1 MKRLALLAVF
11 LALPLAGCKTATAPV
26 PAWAPNSAVAVAGEA
41 IASANAAVMQYEA
54 DVKNGFVPA
63 AALRTVMSDIQQA
76 LAIAQPGFNA
86 WEAAARTT
94 PTAPEPTSLSTAIVR
109 ISTDLA
115 KLPSTAG
122 N

>member
-1 MKRLALLAVF
+1 MKRTILITALALVA
-11 LALPLAGCKTATAPV
+11 LAGCKQATAPI
-26 PAWAPNSAVAVAGEA
+26 PAWAPNSALAVAGET

-54 DVKNGFVPA
+54 DVKSGFVPA

-109 ISTDLA
+109 ISTDLS